1 MTDKIDKKTLI
12 VPLLPLRDI
21 IVFPHM
27 VVPLFVGREKSIQ
40 ALENALA
47 QKKDILLVAQRKAKT
62 NDPTEEEIYKVGTA
76 GAIIQLLRLPDG
88 TVKVLIEGRQRVR
101 ILRYVARDKFYEVEV
116 EEIHE
121 REEKGPQVEAL
132 IRSVKETF
140 ESYVKLNK
148 RIPPEMLMTIAAIEG
163 ASKLADTVVSH
174 LNLKIEEKQNILEV
188 ENPKERLEKLLSLI
202 EGEIEIL
209 QIEKKIKTRVKKQM
223 EKSQKEYYLNEQM
236 HAIQKELGERDEF
249 KAEIAEIEKALKEKK
264 LSEEAS
270 KKVKKEL
277 RKLKMM
283 SPMSAEATVVRNY
296 IDWIITLPWG
306 FYTKDKD
313 DLKAAHQI
321 LEEDHYGLKKIKNR
335 ILEHLAVQSLAN
347 KVQGPLL
354 CLVGPPGVGKT
365 SLARSIARAL
375 GRKFVRA
382 SLGGVRDEAEI
393 RGHRRTYIGAL
404 PGKIIQSMKK
414 AGSQNP
420 VFLLDE
426 IDKMAMDFRGD
437 PAAALLEVLD
447 PEQNVAF
454 NDHYLEIDYDLSK
467 ILFIATANSIHNIP
481 RPLLDRMEMNVV
493 AGYTD
498 EEKLHIAQKFLV
510 PKQKELNGLKEYS
523 IKFYEK
529 AVLTIIHKYTK
540 EAGVRNLERE
550 IANIYRKMAKK
561 IVEKGKNKKVMLS
574 VTSKTVEELL
584 GTERYHSTQTENKDE
599 VGLTNGLAWTEMG
612 GELLAVEC
620 TIMPGKGAV
629 TITGQ
634 LGEVMQESARAALSY
649 VRSRGESLGLSPDF
663 NQKVDLHL
671 HVPEGAIPK
680 DGPSA
685 GITMATCLVSALL
698 RVPVRKEVAMT
709 GEITL
714 RGRVLPIG
722 GLKEKLL
729 AAYRAGIKTVLVPKE
744 NERDLKDV
752 PKKVLSSLKI
762 VLVSH
767 MDEVLKKA
775 LLVKNPEHIF
785 QGPGNKSK
793 KELKSS
799 FYFRKKPTYMTRA
812 PLVGTA

>member
-1 MTDKIDKKTLI
+1 M
-12 VPLLPLRDI
+12 
-21 IVFPHM
+21 
-27 VVPLFVGREKSIQ
+27 
-40 ALENALA
+40 
-47 QKKDILLVAQRKAKT
+47 
-62 NDPTEEEIYKVGTA
+62 
-76 GAIIQLLRLPDG
+76 
-88 TVKVLIEGRQRVR
+88 
-101 ILRYVARDKFYEVEV
+101 
-116 EEIHE
+116 
-121 REEKGPQVEAL
+121 
-132 IRSVKETF
+132 
-140 ESYVKLNK
+140 
-148 RIPPEMLMTIAAIEG
+148 
-163 ASKLADTVVSH
+163 
-174 LNLKIEEKQNILEV
+174 
-188 ENPKERLEKLLSLI
+188 
-202 EGEIEIL
+202 
-209 QIEKKIKTRVKKQM
+209 
-223 EKSQKEYYLNEQM
+223 
-236 HAIQKELGERDEF
+236 
-249 KAEIAEIEKALKEKK
+249 
-264 LSEEAS
+264 
-270 KKVKKEL
+270 
-277 RKLKMM
+277 
-283 SPMSAEATVVRNY
+283 
-296 IDWIITLPWG
+296 
-306 FYTKDKD
+306 
-313 DLKAAHQI
+313 
-321 LEEDHYGLKKIKNR
+321 
-335 ILEHLAVQSLAN
+335 
-347 KVQGPLL
+347 
-354 CLVGPPGVGKT
+354 
-365 SLARSIARAL
+365 
-375 GRKFVRA
+375 
-382 SLGGVRDEAEI
+382 
-393 RGHRRTYIGAL
+393 
-404 PGKIIQSMKK
+404 
-414 AGSQNP
+414 
-420 VFLLDE
+420 
-426 IDKMAMDFRGD
+426 
-437 PAAALLEVLD
+437 
-447 PEQNVAF
+447 
-454 NDHYLEIDYDLSK
+454 
-467 ILFIATANSIHNIP
+467 
-481 RPLLDRMEMNVV
+481 
-493 AGYTD
+493 
-498 EEKLHIAQKFLV
+498 